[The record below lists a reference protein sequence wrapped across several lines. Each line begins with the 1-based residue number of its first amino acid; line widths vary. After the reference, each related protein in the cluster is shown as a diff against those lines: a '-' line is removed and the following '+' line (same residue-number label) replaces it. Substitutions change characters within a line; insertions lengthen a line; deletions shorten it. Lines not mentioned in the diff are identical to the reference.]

1 MTEKQ
6 LLKYDGKNVCITM
19 HLFPHSVST
28 KTVRGMLVS
37 EPVLN
42 LAIRNGIIQVKEHF
56 DFYLKALCNKNRT
69 VDFIR
74 WTQVKLIIEVNE
86 L

>member
-6 LLKYDGKNVCITM
+6 LLKYEGKKVCITM
-19 HLFPHSVST
+19 HLFPYSVST

-37 EPVLN
+37 KPALT
-42 LAIRNGIIQVKEHF
+42 ATIRNGVTHVKEHF
-56 DFYLKALCNKNRT
+56 DFYLKASCNKSRT
-69 VDFIR
+69 VELIQ
-74 WTQVKLIIEVNE
+74 WNQVKLIIEVKE